1 MSTDETMRDSRSADP
16 ADDDVEVACARLRD
30 VLLATRHLGRRDFL
44 RALASAAASSA
55 LLAPLAALASRPA
68 AAQQQPVTYFTYGGA
83 WKQAINGAF
92 FEPFTKKTGIP
103 VQFQE
108 PYSFAKLRA
117 MHEAK
122 AQQIDVCGVNGMDV
136 FIAGRIKMVTPID
149 WSVVDKSVLHPQQL
163 QHENVIGCSSQ
174 SMNLCYS
181 KKKWPGAERPS
192 SWADFW
198 NVEKFPGR
206 RSLRR
211 DALWTM
217 EAAAKADGIKDDAFY
232 PLDVD
237 RVFRSLDRI
246 KPHIKTWWSDN
257 SQSQQL
263 MEQDEVDLI
272 YMTNG
277 RATQSILDHKA
288 SFEMVWN
295 EAIYAGPAEGW
306 IVLAGCPNPKGG
318 MKVLDF
324 VGRPEYQAVFARLLY
339 YAPQNPKA
347 IDLLAPALAKL
358 MPSHP
363 DNEKVAHLINYR
375 WWADNHARV
384 HRRFEQWLQS

>member
-1 MSTDETMRDSRSADP
+1 MFDRRTTHEDI
-16 ADDDVEVACARLRD
+16 DDACARLRD
-30 VLLATRHLGRRDFL
+30 VLLQTRGLGRRDFL
-44 RALASAAASSA
+44 RALARIGAGSA
-55 LLAPLAALASRPA
+55 LVAPLAAFARTTGA
-68 AAQQQPVTYFTYGGA
+68 AEQPVTYFTYGGA
-83 WKQAINGAF
+83 WKQAISAAF
-92 FEPFTKKTGIP
+92 FDPFTKKTGIP
-103 VQFQE
+103 VQYQE

-122 AQQIDVCGVNGMDV
+122 AQQIDIAGLSGMDV
-136 FIAGRIKMVTPID
+136 YIAGRIKMISPID
-149 WSVVDKSVLHPQQL
+149 WSVVDKSALQPRQLH
-163 QHENVIGCSSQ
+163 HENVIGCSSQ
-174 SMNLCYS
+174 SMNICFS
-181 KKKWPGAERPS
+181 KKKWPAEQRPNAPRPN

-198 NVEKFPGR
+198 DVEKFPGR
-206 RSLRR
+206 RALRR
-211 DALWTM
+211 DAFWTM

-257 SQSQQL
+257 SQAQQL
-263 MEQDEVDLI
+263 MEQEEVDLI

-288 SFEMVWN
+288 PFEMIWN
-295 EAIYAGPAEGW
+295 EAIYAGHAEGW
-306 IVLAGCPNPKGG
+306 IVPVGSPNPKGG
-318 MKVLDF
+318 MKALDF
-324 VGRPEYQAVFARLLY
+324 IGRPEYQAVFARLLY

-347 IDLLAPALAKL
+347 FDLLDPALARL

-363 DNEKVAHLINYR
+363 DNEKLAHTVDYK
-375 WWADNHARV
+375 WWADNNARV

>member
-1 MSTDETMRDSRSADP
+1 MQPNEQSTVDED
-16 ADDDVEVACARLRD
+16 CARLRD
-30 VLLATRHLGRRDFL
+30 LLAQTRGLGRREFL
-44 RALASAAASSA
+44 RALAKAAAGST
-55 LLAPLAALASRPA
+55 LLAPLAALLSDAVE
-68 AAQQQPVTYFTYGGA
+68 AQERPVTYFTYGGA
-83 WKQAINGAF
+83 WKQAIIGAF
-92 FEPFTKKTGIP
+92 AEPFTKKTGIP
-103 VQFQE
+103 VQYQE
-108 PYSFAKLRA
+108 PYTFAKLRA

-122 AQQIDVCGVNGMDV
+122 AQQIDICGVNGMDV
-136 FIAGRIKMVTPID
+136 YIAERLKMITPVD
-149 WSVVDKSVLHPQQL
+149 WSVVDKSVLDPQQL
-163 QHENVIGCSSQ
+163 HHENVIGCSAQ
-174 SMNLCYS
+174 SMNVCYS
-181 KKKWPGAERPS
+181 KKKWPGAHRPQ

-198 NVEKFPGR
+198 DVEKFPGR

-237 RVFRSLDRI
+237 RVFRSLGRI
-246 KPHIKTWWSDN
+246 KPHIKTWWFDN

-288 SFEMVWN
+288 PYEMVWN
-295 EAIYAGPAEGW
+295 EAIYSGHAEGW
-306 IVLAGCPNPKGG
+306 IVPVGCPNPRGG
-318 MKVLDF
+318 MKFLDF
-324 VGRPEYQAVFARLLY
+324 IGRPEYQAVFARLLY

-347 IDLLAPALAKL
+347 FDLLEPKLAKL

-363 DNEKVAHLINYR
+363 ENEKVAHTINYQ
-375 WWADNHARV
+375 WWADNYARV

>member
-1 MSTDETMRDSRSADP
+1 MENLMLDHDEPDKTV
-16 ADDDVEVACARLRD
+16 DDACARLRE
-30 VLLATRHLGRRDFL
+30 VLIETRGLGRRDFL
-44 RALASAAASSA
+44 RALTKAAAGSA
-55 LLAPLAALASRPA
+55 LLSPLAAIAPDLAKA
-68 AAQQQPVTYFTYGGA
+68 AEPPVTYFTYGGA
-83 WKQAINGAF
+83 WKKAIMGAF
-92 FEPFTKKTGIP
+92 GEAFTKKTGMP
-103 VQFQE
+103 VQYQE

-117 MHEAK
+117 MHEAR
-122 AQQIDVCGVNGMDV
+122 AQQIDICGLNGTDV
-136 FIAGRIKMVTPID
+136 YVAGRLKMITPID
-149 WSVVDKSVLHPQQL
+149 WSVVDKSVLDPQQL
-163 QHENVIGCSSQ
+163 HHQNVIGCSSQ
-174 SMNLCYS
+174 SMNVCYS
-181 KKKWPGAERPS
+181 KKKWPGENHPN

-288 SFEMVWN
+288 PYEMVWN
-295 EAIYAGPAEGW
+295 EAIYSGHSEGW
-306 IVLAGCPNPKGG
+306 IVPVGCPNPKGG
-318 MKVLDF
+318 MKFLDI

-347 IDLLAPALAKL
+347 ISLLDADLAKL
-358 MPSHP
+358 MPSYP
-363 DNEKVAHLINYR
+363 DNEKVAHTVNYQ
-375 WWADNHARV
+375 WWADNIARV
-384 HRRFEQWLQS
+384 QRRFEQWVQS